1 MCLSSRHSWFCARC
15 PSQGG
20 LHNYGTAT
28 VSACQFNSNSAN
40 AGGGFFN
47 KGAGGSGTATLSD
60 CNFTSNL
67 ASGNGAGVCNIGTAT
82 LSDCQLTS
90 NLASSNGG
98 GLYSSNSAILSGC
111 SLISNSASSNG
122 GGFYNDGTS
131 TLTDC
136 QFISNSAPEA
146 SIVYA
151 NGVSTTAFFSCSFVG
166 DYGDDECAVVTYV
179 YVDDLAQTRA
189 SDLEFYYTQ
198 AFPNGTVCSAGTNM
212 IIAYNNDVPMPF
224 ASADSADLLSCQYE
238 SIGVYCAFD
247 CAAGLG
253 GVGIECR

>member
-1 MCLSSRHSWFCARC
+1 MAVMVLLTMYLGWRCPRVMCLSSRHSWYCAPC
-15 PSQGG
+15 SSQGG
-20 LHNYGTAT
+20 LYN
-28 VSACQFNSNSAN
+28 Q
-40 AGGGFFN
+40 
-47 KGAGGSGTATLSD
+47 
-60 CNFTSNL
+60 
-67 ASGNGAGVCNIGTAT
+67 GTAT

-98 GLYSSNSAILSGC
+98 GLYN
-111 SLISNSASSNG
+111 
-122 GGFYNDGTS
+122 YGTAA
-131 TLTDC
+131 LTDC
-136 QFISNSAPEA
+136 QFILNLAPEA

-166 DYGDDECAVVTYV
+166 DYGDDECAVVTDS
-179 YVDDLAQTRA
+179 YVDGAQSRV